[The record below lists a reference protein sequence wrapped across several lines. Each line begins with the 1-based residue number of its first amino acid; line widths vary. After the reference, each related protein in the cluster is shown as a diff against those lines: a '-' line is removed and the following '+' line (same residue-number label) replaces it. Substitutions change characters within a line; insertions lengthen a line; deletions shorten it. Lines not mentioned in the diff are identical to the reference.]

1 MAALSAS
8 SSALLRN
15 GVALPRLDRSA
26 TPRPRGSA
34 TTTRAF
40 LPGQPRPHFRA
51 PKFAR
56 DLGEWSTGAD
66 VQDLQRALGTYRQD
80 GIYGG
85 ETIAAVKLWQRA
97 NDISPTGY
105 FGPVSRAKWAKTN
118 GGVRPAWISTAPA
131 VVVEPPRAAPRPGA
145 PRAFDPVGPA
155 LLGAFVIAACA
166 SAKTKHAEDPTF
178 VEDLANAVKTRAIG
192 AWATAKA
199 AAREIREGVPAF
211 VPEGPGSSSATVADA
226 MAADEGAETKAW
238 SLWGGGPVE
247 PGFEPGFE
255 PGYFG
260 SGAKS
265 KKTTSALLNFSA
277 ARTAARGDAAGRA
290 SVDDFDTLD
299 SAGFVRPSEYDVE
312 ERRARLEELDKKFRE
327 RREARFAAL
336 GGEEKA
342 AEWAANAPPP
352 PPAAPP
358 PPAPVDVSAPVV
370 GEANET
376 AGKATTMP
384 RTLPKVVPASSPSA
398 MAAYERMVKEL
409 EAAEAGEGTDM
420 LGPR

>member
-1 MAALSAS
+1 
-8 SSALLRN
+8 
-15 GVALPRLDRSA
+15 
-26 TPRPRGSA
+26 
-34 TTTRAF
+34 
-40 LPGQPRPHFRA
+40 
-51 PKFAR
+51 
-56 DLGEWSTGAD
+56 
-66 VQDLQRALGTYRQD
+66 
-80 GIYGG
+80 
-85 ETIAAVKLWQRA
+85 
-97 NDISPTGY
+97 
-105 FGPVSRAKWAKTN
+105 
-118 GGVRPAWISTAPA
+118 
-131 VVVEPPRAAPRPGA
+131 
-145 PRAFDPVGPA
+145 
-155 LLGAFVIAACA
+155 
-166 SAKTKHAEDPTF
+166 
-178 VEDLANAVKTRAIG
+178 
-192 AWATAKA
+192 
-199 AAREIREGVPAF
+199 
-211 VPEGPGSSSATVADA
+211 

-255 PGYFG
+255 PGSFG

-352 PPAAPP
+352 AAPP